1 MITSK
6 KYHQHHVHL
15 QKISSAT
22 WSPTKVTLFQNRI
35 PILVR
40 RYKSHHIIASFPL
53 ERYVCIYL
61 HLPIRHFILSI
72 YIDWVFHT
80 EYIYWSYH
88 TEFLLYWLYYTR
100 YFILTTGL
108 LAILVSQ
115 TLTFPSRPPLT
126 YCRIALSSSWCWKY
140 ENSSTPTPTPT
151 PTPIPAYQ
159 LRRTNTPP
167 PSPINTVHHLNSF
180 NNS

>member
-1 MITSK
+1 MFTSK
-6 KYHQHHVHL
+6 KYHQQHDYL
-15 QKISSAT
+15 QKSFSFRTGYQYLSEGI
-22 WSPTKVTLFQNRI
+22 KVTISYHHFHLKCHSHKGMYVSTFTCQSD
-35 PILVR
+35 ILYWV
-40 RYKSHHIIASFPL
+40 YH
-53 ERYVCIYL
+53 
-61 HLPIRHFILSI
+61 
-72 YIDWVFHT
+72 IDWVFHT

-88 TEFLLYWLYYTR
+88 TEFLLYWLCYTG

-126 YCRIALSSSWCWKY
+126 YCRIGSSSSWCWRY
-140 ENSSTPTPTPT
+140 ENSPAPTPTPTPT
-151 PTPIPAYQ
+151 STPIPAYQ